1 MIFLKNFKKRINP
14 SISVAKPGVRS
25 KTPDTNI
32 NKPSPTALMM
42 LFGSF
47 ILDNLNLL
55 RALIPSLLIKI
66 LPIMAVK
73 RTKRIV
79 CKDPMI
85 SPTLINKN
93 ISISGTEIK
102 IIKKNNIF
110 SSFFKLYKNIEIYL
124 YLEVLDC
131 LNINLID
138 K

>member
-32 NKPSPTALMM
+32 NKPSPIALMI

-73 RTKRIV
+73 TTKRIV

>member
-32 NKPSPTALMM
+32 NKPSPIALMI

-47 ILDNLNLL
+47 ILEYFKLF

-66 LPIMAVK
+66 PPIIAVK
-73 RTKRIV
+73 TTKRIV
-79 CKDPMI
+79 CKDPII

-102 IIKKNNIF
+102 TVKKNNIF
-110 SSFFKLYKNIEIYL
+110 SSIFTYDKNIEIYL
-124 YLEVLDC
+124 YLEVLDF
-131 LNINLID
+131 LNINIIN